1 MGSGGAETVTQHG
14 PTVAVI
20 QARMTSTRLPGKI
33 LLPLAGKPILARVV
47 ERARAIAGID
57 KVVVAIPDG
66 TAHAP
71 VASLCAT
78 LRTPVV
84 RGPEQDVLKRTLM
97 AAEAHG
103 AETVVR
109 LTSDCPF
116 LDPRASAAIVAA
128 FHASGA
134 AYASNAMES
143 GYPLGFDTQVARLSA
158 LREADAEAADPY
170 EREHVT
176 PFLWRRPERYPAL
189 YLDHHP
195 NLRHWRLVVD
205 TKDDYEMARRVYDE
219 LAARDALF
227 GLEAL
232 RDLFATRPDLLALNA
247 QVKQT
252 PYEGLPRA

>member
-1 MGSGGAETVTQHG
+1 
-14 PTVAVI
+14 
-20 QARMTSTRLPGKI
+20 MTSTRLPGKV
-33 LLPLAGKPILARVV
+33 LLPLAGKPILTRVV

-57 KVVVAIPDG
+57 GVVVAIPEG
-66 TAHAP
+66 AAHEP
-71 VASLCAT
+71 VASLCGT
-78 LRTPVV
+78 LGTPVV

-97 AAEAHG
+97 AAEAHR
-103 AETVVR
+103 ADTIVR

-116 LDPRASAAIVAA
+116 LDPRASAAVVAA

-143 GYPLGFDTQVARLSA
+143 GYPLGFDTQVTDLKA
-158 LREADAEAADPY
+158 LREADAESTDPY

-176 PFLWRRPERYPAL
+176 SFLWRRPERYPAL
-189 YLDHHP
+189 YLDHRP

-205 TKDDYEMARRVYDE
+205 TSNDYEMAQHIYDA
-219 LAARDALF
+219 LAPGNPLF
-227 GLEAL
+227 GLDAL
-232 RDLFATRPDLLALNA
+232 RGLFAARPELLAMNA

>member
-1 MGSGGAETVTQHG
+1 MT
-14 PTVAVI
+14 TVAVI

-33 LLPLAGKPILARVV
+33 LLPLAGKPILTRVI
-47 ERARAIAGID
+47 ERTRAIAGID
-57 KVVVAIPDG
+57 TIVVAIPDG
-66 TAHAP
+66 PAHEPVAALCKTLGAP
-71 VASLCAT
+71 VAH
-78 LRTPVV
+78 
-84 RGPEQDVLKRTLM
+84 GPEQDVLKRTLM

-103 AETVVR
+103 AKTVVR

-143 GYPLGFDTQVARLSA
+143 GYPLGFDTQVTSLKA
-158 LREADAEAADPY
+158 LREADAEATDLY

-219 LAARDALF
+219 LTPHDALF
-227 GLEAL
+227 GLDAL
-232 RDLFATRPDLLALNA
+232 RGLFAKRPDLLALNA

>member
-1 MGSGGAETVTQHG
+1 MTA
-14 PTVAVI
+14 VAVI

-33 LLPLAGKPILARVV
+33 LMPLAGKPILTRVI
-47 ERARAIAGID
+47 ERTRAIQGID
-57 KVVVAIPDG
+57 TIVVAIPEGD
-66 TAHAP
+66 AHEP
-71 VASLCAT
+71 VASLCRS
-78 LRTPVV
+78 LDVPVT
-84 RGPEQDVLKRTLM
+84 RGSEQDVLKRTVM

-103 AETVVR
+103 AEIVMR

-116 LDPRASAAIVAA
+116 LDPAVSAAILAA
-128 FHASGA
+128 FRASKT

-143 GYPLGFDTQVARLSA
+143 GYPLGFDTQVTSMTA

-205 TKDDYEMARRVYDE
+205 TQDDYAMACRVYDTM
-219 LAARDALF
+219 APRDPMF
-227 GLEAL
+227 GLQAL
-232 RDLFATRPDLLALNA
+232 RSLFATQPELLAMNA
-247 QVKQT
+247 QVRQT

>member
-1 MGSGGAETVTQHG
+1 MTA
-14 PTVAVI
+14 VAVI

-33 LLPLAGKPILARVV
+33 LMPLTGKPILTRVI
-47 ERARAIAGID
+47 ERTRAIRGID
-57 KVVVAIPDG
+57 KIVVAIPEG
-66 TAHAP
+66 TAHEP
-71 VASLCAT
+71 VASLCRD
-78 LRTPVV
+78 LDIPVT
-84 RGPEQDVLKRTLM
+84 RGSEQNVLKRTVM

-103 AETVVR
+103 AEIVMR

-116 LDPRASAAIVAA
+116 LDPGVSAAILAA
-128 FHASGA
+128 FRASGA

-143 GYPLGFDTQVARLSA
+143 GYPLGFDTQVTSMKA
-158 LREADAEAADPY
+158 LREADAEATDPY

-189 YLDHHP
+189 YLDHRP

-205 TKDDYEMARRVYDE
+205 TPDDYTMACRVYDT
-219 LAARDALF
+219 LAPRDPLF
-227 GLEAL
+227 GLDAV
-232 RDLFATRPDLLALNA
+232 RALFAAQPELLAVNA

>member
-1 MGSGGAETVTQHG
+1 MTV
-14 PTVAVI
+14 VAVI

-33 LLPLAGKPILARVV
+33 LMPLAGKPILTRVI
-47 ERARAIAGID
+47 ERTRAIQGID
-57 KVVVAIPDG
+57 KIVVAIPEG
-66 TAHAP
+66 GAHEP
-71 VASLCAT
+71 VASLCRS
-78 LRTPVV
+78 LDIPVT
-84 RGPEQDVLKRTLM
+84 RGSEQDVLRRTVM

-103 AETVVR
+103 AEIVMR

-116 LDPRASAAIVAA
+116 LDPGVSAAILAA
-128 FHASGA
+128 FRASDA

-143 GYPLGFDTQVARLSA
+143 GYPLGFDTQVTGMKA

-205 TKDDYEMARRVYDE
+205 TQDDYAMACRVYDA
-219 LAARDALF
+219 LAPRDPMF
-227 GLEAL
+227 GLQAL
-232 RDLFATRPDLLALNA
+232 RSLFAAQPELLAMNA
-247 QVKQT
+247 QVRQT

>member
-1 MGSGGAETVTQHG
+1 MGTGGAEAVT
-14 PTVAVI
+14 TVAVI

-33 LLPLAGKPILARVV
+33 LLPLAGKPILARVI

-57 KVVVAIPDG
+57 KIVVAIPNG
-66 TAHAP
+66 PEHEP
-71 VASLCAT
+71 VASLCGA
-78 LRTPVV
+78 LDAPVM

-97 AAEAHG
+97 AAEAQG

-134 AYASNAMES
+134 AYASNAMET
-143 GYPLGFDTQVARLSA
+143 GYPLGFDTQVTSLES
-158 LREADAEAADPY
+158 LREAEAEATDPY

-189 YLDHHP
+189 YLDYHP

-205 TKDDYEMARRVYDE
+205 TRDDYEMARRVYDE
-219 LAARDALF
+219 LAPRDALF
-227 GLEAL
+227 GLDAL
-232 RDLFATRPDLLALNA
+232 RGLFAEQPDLLALNA